1 MIYYNITNK
10 RIVNPSQEDKEMS
23 VNNNNSG
30 YTEDTDIGNIHI
42 SEEVVAVI
50 AGIAATEVEEVD
62 SLVGNITNSI
72 VSRMGINNLS
82 KGIKVRMS
90 ENTVSISLTINIIY
104 GCHIPEICKNVQ
116 EKVIQ
121 AIETMT
127 NLSVAEVN
135 VYINDIVIDKK

>member
-1 MIYYNITNK
+1 MIYYNTVI
-10 RIVNPSQEDKEMS
+10 RIMNPLQEDKEMS
-23 VNNNNSG
+23 EANINSG

-62 SLVGNITNSI
+62 SLVGNITNEI

-82 KGIKVRMS
+82 KGIRVKMA
-90 ENTVSISLTINIIY
+90 ENTVSIAVTINIIY
-104 GCHIPEICKNVQ
+104 GCRIPEICRNVQ
-116 EKVIQ
+116 EKVVQ

-135 VYINDIVIDKK
+135 VYVNNIVIDKK

>member
-1 MIYYNITNK
+1 MIYYNTVIK
-10 RIVNPSQEDKEMS
+10 IMNPLQEDKEMS
-23 VNNNNSG
+23 EANFNSG

-42 SEEVVAVI
+42 SDEVVAVI
-50 AGIAATEVEEVD
+50 AGIAATEVEGVD
-62 SLVGNITNSI
+62 SLVGNITNEI

-82 KGIKVRMS
+82 KGIRVRMAD
-90 ENTVSISLTINIIY
+90 NTVSIAVTINIVFGY
-104 GCHIPEICKNVQ
+104 MIPETCRNVQ

-135 VYINDIVIDKK
+135 VCVNDIIIEKK